1 MNGILTILLVTSP
14 LNINQMIQQMRNY
27 RSEQNRQPIKEML
40 NKILR
45 DYRDGSNDT
54 AEQKELLQ
62 LQSDED

>member
-1 MNGILTILLVTSP
+1 
-14 LNINQMIQQMRNY
+14 MIQQMRNY

-62 LQSDED
+62 LQSDEN